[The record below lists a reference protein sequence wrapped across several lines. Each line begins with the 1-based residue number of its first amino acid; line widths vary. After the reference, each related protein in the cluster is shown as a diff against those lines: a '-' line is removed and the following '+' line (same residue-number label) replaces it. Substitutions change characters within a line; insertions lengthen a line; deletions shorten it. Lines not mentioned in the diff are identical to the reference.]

1 MLKLLDIMEMSNR
14 EIWWRSYKYYVCLQV
29 AELRLDLHAAAIS
42 ELSIASSKE
51 LAIEEALT
59 KIKDVWVTLELDIV
73 AYREIPKVQIGRVL
87 ITTQGNFEI

>member
-1 MLKLLDIMEMSNR
+1 MQMLNR
-14 EIWWRSYKYYVCLQV
+14 EIWWRSYKYNVWLQV

-87 ITTQGNFEI
+87 ITTKGNFEI